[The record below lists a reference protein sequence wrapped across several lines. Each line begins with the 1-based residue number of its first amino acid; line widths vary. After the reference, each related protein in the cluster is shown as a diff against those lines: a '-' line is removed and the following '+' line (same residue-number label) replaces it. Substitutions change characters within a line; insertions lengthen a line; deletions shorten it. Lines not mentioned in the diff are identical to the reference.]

1 MRAREAGS
9 PKQGIYSAIGKIRYP
24 DKDAKEGKLIYI
36 KPGLYED
43 APADVKAYAA
53 ANAKFPHDVTLNQ
66 WFTESQFES
75 YRALGEHAIKMMTGL
90 RDPAGKTADWP
101 PHEPSI
107 VDLLDLCQRVE
118 AYLQAREPS
127 AGASA

>member
-1 MRAREAGS
+1 LAG
-9 PKQGIYSAIGKIRYP
+9 GRVRYP

-53 ANAKFPHDVTLNQ
+53 ANAEFPHDVTLDQ

-90 RDPAGKTADWP
+90 RDPGGRTEDWP
-101 PHEPSI
+101 PHSPSI
-107 VDLLDLCQRVE
+107 LDLLDFCRRVKD
-118 AYLQAREPS
+118 YLQARKPS